1 MQLRPLFHLH
11 IFWLRLTN
19 WILWCKMTDLILS
32 IEILVPLVGHW
43 VVRVPHICAVLPVD
57 HSAWKCD
64 KCCNVQ
70 TGAAAPHPPG
80 CSLTPAGWL
89 GECLY
94 SDILVQLTS
103 ACNCQIIMQSKTVV
117 QLMKT
122 NMCHIFLINNPL
134 PLDSWLPRLAGRIL
148 LLAPCILF
156 PNKCF

>member
-1 MQLRPLFHLH
+1 
-11 IFWLRLTN
+11 
-19 WILWCKMTDLILS
+19 MTDLIFS

-43 VVRVPHICAVLPVD
+43 VVGIPHISTVLPVD

-70 TGAAAPHPPG
+70 TGAAAPHHITPG

-103 ACNCQIIMQSKTVV
+103 ACNYAIKNKHVS
-117 QLMKT
+117 
-122 NMCHIFLINNPL
+122 CHIFLLNNPL
-134 PLDSWLPRLAGRIL
+134 PLDSLQPRLAGRTL
-148 LLAPCILF
+148 LLAPCILS
-156 PNKCF
+156 PNKCSCIINIGWLSDYIQIIPWI